1 MKASLI
7 GRLERMRA
15 RLEEVN
21 AVLASAAT
29 ARDRDALRAL
39 HREHAEL
46 SEVLE
51 HWTRLRQAEQDLE
64 TAGQMLDDPQMQ
76 AFAEEEQVTA
86 HARVSAE
93 ETVIERLLLPRDP
106 HDARDAILEIRAGTG
121 GDESALFAGDLLRM
135 YLRYAERRGWRTEL
149 LSQSE
154 SELGGYREVITRI
167 EGDGVF
173 GRLKFESGAHRVQRV
188 PQTEAQGRIHTS
200 ACTVAVLADA
210 DEVGAIRIAPEELR
224 IDVFRASGAGGQH
237 VNKTESAVR
246 ITHLPTGIVAECQD
260 DRSQHRN
267 KDKAMKVLIARIVDA
282 RDREARQKEAAHRKS
297 LVGSGDRS
305 ERIRTY
311 NFPQGRLTDHRIN
324 LTLYKLALVMDG
336 DLDEVT
342 DALITAQIAE
352 QMEALEDDR

>member
-210 DEVGAIRIAPEELR
+210 DEVGGVGVAP
-224 IDVFRASGAGGQH
+224 AG
-237 VNKTESAVR
+237 
-246 ITHLPTGIVAECQD
+246 
-260 DRSQHRN
+260 
-267 KDKAMKVLIARIVDA
+267 
-282 RDREARQKEAAHRKS
+282 
-297 LVGSGDRS
+297 VGGVVVGGCR
-305 ERIRTY
+305 
-311 NFPQGRLTDHRIN
+311 PGRPPPHPN
-324 LTLYKLALVMDG
+324 A
-336 DLDEVT
+336 
-342 DALITAQIAE
+342 
-352 QMEALEDDR
+352 